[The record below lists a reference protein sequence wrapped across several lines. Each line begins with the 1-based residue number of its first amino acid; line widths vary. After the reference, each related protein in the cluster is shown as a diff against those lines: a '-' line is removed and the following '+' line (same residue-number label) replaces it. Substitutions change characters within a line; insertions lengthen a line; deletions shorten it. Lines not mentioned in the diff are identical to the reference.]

1 MPTISHGLAIFD
13 LDFTL
18 LEGDIEAMWAKFLF
32 DQGLVGED
40 FLQRMRA
47 YYVDYDQGH
56 LDIYDY
62 EAYLLRPLIKLS
74 MSELQHLQGEFLKRV
89 RMALRPKMLR
99 QMDRHRAG
107 GHTLLLI
114 TAANDFLADP
124 VAELLGFDHRI
135 CTNIK
140 RSAGQITTELEGIPS
155 IGAGKAARLRQWL
168 SETGHNLT
176 ESWGYGDSHNDIPLL
191 SLLKHPVA
199 VKPDPILE
207 AHARQHGWK
216 IITL

>member
-1 MPTISHGLAIFD
+1 MQTASHGLAIFD

-18 LEGDIEAMWAKFLF
+18 LEGDIEAMWSDFMF
-32 DQGLVGED
+32 DQSLVGHGFVE
-40 FLQRMRA
+40 RMRE
-47 YYVDYDQGH
+47 YYKDYDLGR

-74 MSELQHLQGEFLKRV
+74 AAELQGLLGEFLKRV
-89 RMALRPKMLR
+89 RLALRPKMLR

-114 TAANDFLADP
+114 TAANDFLAAP
-124 VAELLGFDHRI
+124 VAELLGFDDHI

-140 RSAGQITTELEGIPS
+140 RSEGQITTELEGVPA
-155 IGAGKAARLRQWL
+155 IGDGKASRLRQWL
-168 SETGHNLT
+168 SETGHSLT
-176 ESWGYGDSHNDIPLL
+176 ESWGYGDSVNDIPLL

-207 AHARQHGWK
+207 AYAREHSWK
-216 IITL
+216 IISL